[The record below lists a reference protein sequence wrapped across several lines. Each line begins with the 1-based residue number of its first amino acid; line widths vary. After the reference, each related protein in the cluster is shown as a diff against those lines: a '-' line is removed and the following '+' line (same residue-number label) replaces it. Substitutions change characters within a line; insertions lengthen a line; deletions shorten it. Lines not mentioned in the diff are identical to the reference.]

1 MRQRLGLA
9 SRKFY
14 LYFEE
19 NVMMKHMQ
27 DLPDNVIGIIGSE
40 TITAEDYD
48 PVLIHA
54 MKDKLQRHKKIR
66 ILYQMN
72 KEFVH

>member
-1 MRQRLGLA
+1 
-9 SRKFY
+9 
-14 LYFEE
+14 
-19 NVMMKHMQ
+19 MMKHMQ